1 MCMLKEEK
9 LSNGWEGSNRECK
22 GGGGGEKSS
31 QGMREGEADR
41 ASVKRPRV
49 IKKRVLSGQKRGV
62 V

>member
-1 MCMLKEEK
+1 MQ
-9 LSNGWEGSNRECK
+9 GRR
-22 GGGGGEKSS
+22 GGEKSS